1 MRSRTGRSRR
11 RVLRGTAA
19 IAVVVSAL
27 VVATGTGIAGAAK
40 APDPQVDLTKVKVVA
55 VPAGNGVPQRSA
67 TAADA
72 RRPLPA
78 TYTESEYLLEGTA
91 SAYDGPATGPVKVAN
106 SGNPFVTRILVR
118 APTKAS
124 DFSGTVWI
132 EPMNTSGG
140 GDLDAVWSTIAPL
153 IEQRGDAWI
162 GVTVRAGQVP
172 RLQEFDAVR
181 YADLNIGANG
191 YAWDML
197 RDAGALAKSNR
208 SPSPLA
214 DLKVKHVYV
223 AGYSQSGVDTATFAS
238 AFHGITRLRDGSPVF
253 DGYLIGGRGGFMT
266 PLQSTN
272 TLIPNFETAKP
283 RALDVPIMA
292 FEAQANVEG
301 FAVTVPTVLL
311 QQSGVAGAD
320 KITTPTYTYTASG
333 GAYVRRPDANTAK
346 DKFRLVEVAGA
357 PHGAGK
363 SADCDGN
370 GSTFPTGSFF
380 AATAAQLARWAEQGK
395 APASVPRIKLTTA
408 DKVSVPATD
417 QYGNALEGLRSP
429 FVDVPL
435 SRYYAHA
442 TGAPT
447 CSNLGNE
454 VPLPADTLRQLY
466 GDPQG
471 YMTKFTTSLDAA
483 IKGGSL
489 LALDRQA
496 ILDRQQAAANAAF
509 GAG

>member
-1 MRSRTGRSRR
+1 MTRTGRPRR
-11 RVLRGTAA
+11 GALRGTTA
-19 IAVVVSAL
+19 ITVVAMAVVISAG
-27 VVATGTGIAGAAK
+27 AGGSAGAAS
-40 APDPQVDLTKVKVVA
+40 PPGTQVDLTKVKVVA
-55 VPAGNGVPQRSA
+55 VPAGNGIPQRSA
-67 TAADA
+67 KAADA
-72 RRPLPA
+72 RRPLPG

-91 SAYDGPATGPVKVAN
+91 SAYDGPATGPVTVAN
-106 SGNPFVTRILVR
+106 RGNPFVTRILVR
-118 APTKAS
+118 APTRQS
-124 DFSGTVWI
+124 DFSGTVWV
-132 EPMNTSGG
+132 EPFNTSGG
-140 GDLDAVWSTIAPL
+140 GDLDAVWSSIAPL

-172 RLQEFDAVR
+172 LLQTFDPVR
-181 YADLNIGANG
+181 YADLNIAGNA

-197 RDAGALAKSNR
+197 RDVGTLVKTNR
-208 SPSPLA
+208 STSPLA
-214 DLKVKHVYV
+214 DLKVKRVYV
-223 AGYSQSGVDTATFAS
+223 AGYSQSAVDTATLAS
-238 AFHGITRLRDGSPVF
+238 AFNDITRLRDGSPVF

-272 TLIPNFETAKP
+272 SIIPNFETARP
-283 RALDVPIMA
+283 RALDVPVMA

-311 QQSGVAGAD
+311 QQSGIAGAD

-333 GAYVRRPDANTAK
+333 SAYVRRPDANTAK
-346 DKFRLVEVAGA
+346 DRFRLVEVAGA

-380 AATAAQLARWAEQGK
+380 AATAAQLARWAERGK
-395 APASVPRIKLTTA
+395 APAGVPRIKLATD
-408 DKVSVPATD
+408 DKVSVAATD
-417 QYGNALEGLRSP
+417 QYGNALAGLRSP

-435 SRYYAHA
+435 ARYEAHA
-442 TGAPT
+442 TGAPS
-447 CSNLGNE
+447 CNNLGNE

-471 YMTKFTTSLDAA
+471 YMTKFTKSLDAA
-483 IKGGSL
+483 IRHGSL

-509 GAG
+509 AAG

>member
-1 MRSRTGRSRR
+1 MTRDGRPRR
-11 RVLRGTAA
+11 RALRGTTA
-19 IAVVVSAL
+19 IAVVAL
-27 VVATGTGIAGAAK
+27 VLVVGADAGIARAAN
-40 APDPQVDLTKVKVVA
+40 APDPQVDLTTVKVVP
-55 VPAGNGVPQRSA
+55 VPAGNGTPQRSA

-78 TYTESEYLLEGTA
+78 SYTESEYLLEGTA
-91 SAYDGPATGPVKVAN
+91 SVYDGPATGPVTVA
-106 SGNPFVTRILVR
+106 SGGNPFVTRVLVR
-118 APTKAS
+118 APKKSS
-124 DFSGTVWI
+124 DFSGTLWI

-140 GDLDAVWSTIAPL
+140 GDLDAVWSSIAPL

-162 GVTVRAGQVP
+162 GVTVRAGQVA
-172 RLQEFDAVR
+172 RLQEFDATR
-181 YADLNIGANG
+181 YADLNIGSNA

-197 RDAGALAKSNR
+197 RDVGALAKSNR

-214 DLKVKHVYV
+214 DLKVEHVYV
-223 AGYSQSGVDTATFAS
+223 AGYSQSAVDTATFAS
-238 AFHGITRLRDGSPVF
+238 AFHDVTRLRGGAPVF
-253 DGYLIGGRGGFMT
+253 DGYLIGGRGGFMS

-272 TLIPNFETAKP
+272 TIIPNFETARP

-311 QQSGVAGAD
+311 QQSGVAGSD

-333 GAYVRRPDANTAK
+333 GAYVRRPDANRAK

-357 PHGAGK
+357 PHATGK

-370 GSTFPTGSFF
+370 GSTFPTASFF
-380 AATAAQLARWAEQGK
+380 EATAAQLARWSEHGK
-395 APASVPRIKLTTA
+395 APASVPRIKLATA

-417 QYGNALEGLRSP
+417 QYGNALGGLRSP

-435 SRYYAHA
+435 SRYEAHA

-447 CSNLGNE
+447 CTNYGNE

-471 YMTKFTTSLDAA
+471 YMTKFTKALDAA
-483 IKGGSL
+483 IKSGSL